1 MKVIRVKDANEGG
14 KKAFEII
21 KDGMENGVKVLGLAT
36 GSTPETLYK
45 EMTTSDL
52 DFSDMTSVN
61 LDEYVGLDGSDDQSY
76 RYFMNDHLFNKKP
89 FKETF
94 VPNGKAEDLE
104 AECKRYDEVIAEH
117 PLDLQVLGIGRNGH
131 IGFNE
136 PGTPFDVTTHVVEL
150 TESTIEANKRYF
162 DKVEDVPTHALSMG
176 IGSIMQS
183 KKILLMAFG
192 TDKADAIKGMID
204 GEVTVDLPASVLQN
218 HADVTVIIDEDAA
231 SKLYSYSMKC
241 RGKFLGTFFVSSSSY
256 FKYVS
261 GIVYAEIIKLIFRC
275 LLSERINS

>member
-104 AECKRYDEVIAEH
+104 AECKRYDGVIAEH

-162 DKVEDVPTHALSMG
+162 DKIEDVPTHALSMG

-183 KKILLMAFG
+183 KK
-192 TDKADAIKGMID
+192 
-204 GEVTVDLPASVLQN
+204 S
-218 HADVTVIIDEDAA
+218 
-231 SKLYSYSMKC
+231 C
-241 RGKFLGTFFVSSSSY
+241 
-256 FKYVS
+256 
-261 GIVYAEIIKLIFRC
+261 
-275 LLSERINS
+275 

>member
-21 KDGMENGVKVLGLAT
+21 KDGMENGVKILGLAT
-36 GSTPETLYK
+36 GSTPETLYQ
-45 EMTTSDL
+45 EMTSSDL
-52 DFSDMTSVN
+52 DFSEMTSVN
-61 LDEYVGLDGSDDQSY
+61 LDEYVGLAGEDVQSY

-89 FKETF
+89 FKESF
-94 VPNGKAEDLE
+94 VPNGKAADLE
-104 AECKRYDEVIAEH
+104 AECKRYDGVIAEH

-204 GEVTVDLPASVLQN
+204 GDVTVDLPASVLQN
-218 HADVTVIIDEDAA
+218 HADVTVIIDEAAA
-231 SKLYSYSMKC
+231 SKL
-241 RGKFLGTFFVSSSSY
+241 
-256 FKYVS
+256 
-261 GIVYAEIIKLIFRC
+261 
-275 LLSERINS
+275 